1 MPLPPS
7 DLKVSRP
14 LAREEAYDRLRGWII
29 AGTLRPGEVL
39 RDHDIAAALGVSRT
53 PVREALRRLE
63 DEGFVVTAL
72 NRWTRVAPLDL
83 EATAQSYLVLEA
95 LDVLALELA
104 FARLTPDDVRRL
116 LDANRAMRAAA
127 GRHDPAAAVAA
138 DEAFHQVWVE
148 RAGNGELAALA
159 ARLRAK
165 LRRVELAYFDAASR
179 ARASFA
185 EHAAVIRAL
194 RRRSLP
200 AARTALRRNWR
211 GSVERMRA
219 FVQQDPARAASIPRE
234 ERP

>member
-1 MPLPPS
+1 MPLPVS
-7 DLKVSRP
+7 DLKVPRP

-29 AGTLRPGEVL
+29 AGTLRPGELL

-53 PVREALRRLE
+53 PVREALRRLQ

-83 EATAQSYLVLEA
+83 EAAAESYLVLAA
-95 LDVLALELA
+95 LDLLALELA
-104 FARLTPDDVRRL
+104 FARLDPDDVRCL
-116 LDANRAMRAAA
+116 IDANRTMRAAA
-127 GRHDPAAAVAA
+127 GRHDPSAAVAA
-138 DEAFHQVWVE
+138 DEAFHQVWIG
-148 RAGNGELAALA
+148 RAGNGELAALV

-165 LRRVELAYFDAASR
+165 LRRVELAYFDASSR

-194 RRRSLP
+194 CRRSLP

-219 FVQQDPARAASIPRE
+219 FVQQESARAGNSSRE